1 MHPGSRILAARVAI
15 ISIQPSVLM
24 PCDPKGN
31 QAHATLAMEQNQAH
45 SYSHCSTDGAM
56 GNDFPALLQCP
67 SLVSREGC
75 GSWRH
80 EPACF
85 SGECES
91 SSSTVRLQTC
101 LDTSMVMGGLSV
113 GGVLSGVLWVRG

>member
-1 MHPGSRILAARVAI
+1 MNHRNALRQQTLSGQSEYTA
-15 ISIQPSVLM
+15 SVLM

-45 SYSHCSTDGAM
+45 SYSHCSTNGAT

-67 SLVSREGC
+67 FLVMREGC

-80 EPACF
+80 GPTCF

-91 SSSTVRLQTC
+91 DSSIVHLQIC
-101 LDTSMVMGGLSV
+101 LDTNIDMDGLRV
-113 GGVLSGVLWVRG
+113 VAF